1 MKAIPYGR
9 QSISQDDIQAVVEVL
24 QSDWLTTGPA
34 VESFE
39 TAVAEYCGARYAVA
53 VNSATSALHIACMAL
68 GLQKGDVLW
77 TTPNTF
83 VASANCALYC
93 GADVDFVDID
103 PETYNMS
110 ASALQKKLEM
120 AKKKGK
126 LPKVVVPVHFS
137 GQPCDMRGIAALAKE
152 YGFAVIEDASHAI
165 GATYEDSRIGD
176 CRYSDMTVFS
186 FHPVKI
192 VTTAE
197 GGMVTTQAP
206 ELAERLR
213 MYRSHGIT
221 RDSSKMTEA
230 SHGAWYYQQIDLGY
244 NYRITDLQC
253 ALGSSQMKRIDNF
266 LARRREIAAIYDRE
280 LQGLPVILPKQQENV
295 QSAWHLYVIQIDESK
310 IDKNRKEVFDFLRS
324 KGIGVN
330 VHYIPVH
337 TQPYYQQK
345 LGFQKGDFPVAEAYY
360 RQAISLP
367 MYAELSQEQQQQVIR
382 VLAEALRR

>member
-1 MKAIPYGR
+1 MKSIPYGR
-9 QSISQDDIQAVVEVL
+9 QSISPEDIQAVVEVL

-39 TAVAEYCGARYAVA
+39 TAVSSYCGVRQTVA

-103 PETYNMS
+103 PQTYNMS
-110 ASALQKKLEM
+110 ATALRQKLEA
-120 AKKKGK
+120 AKKQGR
-126 LPKVVVPVHFS
+126 LPKVLVPVHFS
-137 GQPCDMRGIAALAKE
+137 GQPCEMREIAALAKE

-165 GATYEDSRIGD
+165 GATYEASRIGD

-197 GGMVTTQAP
+197 GGMVTTQDQQ
-206 ELAERLR
+206 LAERLR
-213 MYRSHGIT
+213 LYRSHGIT

-230 SHGAWYYQQIDLGY
+230 SHGDWYYQQIDLGY

-253 ALGSSQMKRIDNF
+253 ALGTSQMKRIDSF

-280 LQGLPVILPKQQENV
+280 LQGLSLVLPKQLECV
-295 QSAWHLYVIQIDESK
+295 QSAWHLYVIQIDENK
-310 IDKNRKEVFDFLRS
+310 AGKKRKEVFDFLRS

-345 LGFQKGDFPVAEAYY
+345 FGFQTGDFPVAEEYY

-367 MYAELSQEQQQQVIR
+367 MYAELSCEQQQQVISA
-382 VLAEALRR
+382 VKEALGR

>member
-1 MKAIPYGR
+1 MKSIPYGR
-9 QSISQDDIQAVVEVL
+9 QSISQEDIAAVVEVL

-34 VESFE
+34 VDAFE
-39 TAVAEYCGARYAVA
+39 AAVSAYCGVCHAVA

-68 GLQKGDVLW
+68 GLQKGEVLW

-103 PETYNMS
+103 PQTYNMS
-110 ASALQKKLEM
+110 VTALRQKLEA
-120 AKKKGK
+120 AKKQGR
-126 LPKVVVPVHFS
+126 LPKVLVPVHFS
-137 GQPCDMRGIAALAKE
+137 GQPCEMRKIAALAKE

-165 GATYEDSRIGD
+165 GSSYEDSRIGD
-176 CRYSDMTVFS
+176 CQYSDMTVFS

-221 RDSSKMTEA
+221 RDSAKMTEA
-230 SHGAWYYQQIDLGY
+230 SHGDWYYQQIDLGY

-253 ALGSSQMKRIDNF
+253 ALGTSQMKRIDNF

-280 LQGLPVILPKQQENV
+280 LQGLPVLLPKQQENV

-310 IDKNRKEVFDFLRS
+310 ADKNRKEVFDFLRS

-337 TQPYYQQK
+337 TQPYYQQHF
-345 LGFQKGDFPVAEAYY
+345 GFKPGDFPVSEEYY
-360 RQAISLP
+360 CKAISLP
-367 MYAELSQEQQQQVIR
+367 MYAELSQEQQQQVISA
-382 VLAEALRR
+382 VKEAVAR

>member
-1 MKAIPYGR
+1 MKSIPYGR
-9 QSISQDDIQAVVEVL
+9 QSISADDIAAVLEVL
-24 QSDWLTTGPA
+24 QSDWLTTGPT
-34 VESFE
+34 VDVFE
-39 TAVAEYCGARYAVA
+39 AAVAEYCGVRHAVA

-103 PETYNMS
+103 PQTYNMS
-110 ASALQKKLEM
+110 VTALRQKLEA
-120 AKKKGK
+120 AKKQGR
-126 LPKVVVPVHFS
+126 LPKVLVPVHFS
-137 GQPCDMRGIAALAKE
+137 GQPCEMLEIAALAKE

-197 GGMVTTQAP
+197 GGMVTTQDAQ
-206 ELAERLR
+206 LAERLR
-213 MYRSHGIT
+213 MFRSHGIT

-230 SHGAWYYQQIDLGY
+230 SHGDWYYQQIDLGY

-253 ALGSSQMKRIDNF
+253 ALGTSQMKRIDSF
-266 LARRREIAAIYDRE
+266 LARRREIAATYDRK
-280 LQGLPVILPKQQENV
+280 LQGLPLILPKQLDCV
-295 QSAWHLYVIQIDESK
+295 QSAWHLYVIQIDENK
-310 IDKNRKEVFDFLRS
+310 AGKNRKEMFDFLRS

-345 LGFQKGDFPVAEAYY
+345 FGFQIGDFPVAEEYY
-360 RQAISLP
+360 SQAISLP
-367 MYAELSQEQQQQVIR
+367 MYAELSCEQQQQVISA
-382 VLAEALRR
+382 VKEALVR

>member
-1 MKAIPYGR
+1 MKSIPYGR
-9 QSISQDDIQAVVEVL
+9 QSISPEDIQAVVKVL
-24 QSDWLTTGPA
+24 QSDWLTTGPS
-34 VESFE
+34 VEAFE
-39 TAVAEYCGARYAVA
+39 TAVAEYCGACYAVA
-53 VNSATSALHIACMAL
+53 VNSATSALHSACMAL

-103 PETYNMS
+103 PQTYNMS
-110 ASALQKKLEM
+110 ITALRQKLE
-120 AKKKGK
+120 AEKENGR
-126 LPKVVVPVHFS
+126 LPKVLVPVHFS
-137 GQPCDMRGIAALAKE
+137 GQPCDMRGIAVLAKE

-165 GATYEDSRIGD
+165 GATYEASRIGN
-176 CRYSDMTVFS
+176 CQYSDMTVFS

-192 VTTAE
+192 ITTAE
-197 GGMVTTQAP
+197 GGMVTTQNQQ
-206 ELAERLR
+206 LAERLHL
-213 MYRSHGIT
+213 YRSHGIT
-221 RDSSKMTEA
+221 RDPANMQGD
-230 SHGAWYYQQIDLGY
+230 SHGDWYYQQIDLGY

-253 ALGSSQMKRIDNF
+253 ALGTSQMKRIDTF
-266 LARRREIAAIYDRE
+266 LTRRREIAAIYDRE
-280 LQGLPVILPKQQENV
+280 LQGLPVLLPKQQKNV

-310 IDKNRKEVFDFLRS
+310 AGKTRKEVFDFLRS

-345 LGFQKGDFPVAEAYY
+345 FGFQNGDFPVAEAYY

-367 MYAELSQEQQQQVIR
+367 MYAELSQEQQKQVIH
-382 VLAEALRR
+382 VLIEALTK

>member
-103 PETYNMS
+103 PYTYNMS

>member
-1 MKAIPYGR
+1 MKSIPYGR
-9 QSISQDDIQAVVEVL
+9 QSISQDDIQAVVGVL

-34 VESFE
+34 VEAFE
-39 TAVAEYCGARYAVA
+39 TAVAEYCGVRHAVA
-53 VNSATSALHIACMAL
+53 VNSATSALHIACMSL

-83 VASANCALYC
+83 VASANCGLYC
-93 GADVDFVDID
+93 GSGVDFVDID
-103 PETYNMS
+103 PQTYNMS
-110 ASALQKKLEM
+110 VTALRQKLEV
-120 AKKKGK
+120 AKKQGR
-126 LPKVVVPVHFS
+126 LPKVLVPVHFS
-137 GQPCDMRGIAALAKE
+137 GQPCEMREIAALAKE

-197 GGMVTTQAP
+197 GGMVTTQDTQ
-206 ELAERLR
+206 LAERLR
-213 MYRSHGIT
+213 IFRSHGIT
-221 RDSSKMTEA
+221 RDSSKMTEV
-230 SHGAWYYQQIDLGY
+230 SHGDWYYQQIDLGY

-266 LARRREIAAIYDRE
+266 LARRREIAATYDQE
-280 LQGLPVILPKQQENV
+280 LQGLPVVLPKQLEGV
-295 QSAWHLYVIQIDESK
+295 QSAWHLYVIQIDENK
-310 IDKNRKEVFDFLRS
+310 ACKNRKEVFDFLRS

-345 LGFQKGDFPVAEAYY
+345 FGFQKGDFPVTEAYY

-367 MYAELSQEQQQQVIR
+367 MYTELSREQQQQVISA
-382 VLAEALRR
+382 VKEALAR

>member
-1 MKAIPYGR
+1 MKSIPYGR
-9 QSISQDDIQAVVEVL
+9 QSVSPEDIAAVVEVL

-34 VESFE
+34 VEAFE
-39 TAVAEYCGARYAVA
+39 AAVTEYCGVRHAVA

-103 PETYNMS
+103 PQTYNMS
-110 ASALQKKLEM
+110 ATALRQKLEA
-120 AKKKGK
+120 AKKQGR
-126 LPKVVVPVHFS
+126 LPKVLVPVHFS
-137 GQPCDMRGIAALAKE
+137 GQPCEMREIAALAKE

-165 GATYEDSRIGD
+165 GATYEASRIGD

-197 GGMVTTQAP
+197 GGMVTTQDQQ
-206 ELAERLR
+206 LAERLR
-213 MYRSHGIT
+213 LYRSHGIT

-230 SHGAWYYQQIDLGY
+230 SHGDWYYQQIDLGY

-253 ALGSSQMKRIDNF
+253 ALGTSQMKRIDSF
-266 LARRREIAAIYDRE
+266 LARRREIAATYDRE
-280 LQGLPVILPKQQENV
+280 LRGLPLILPKQLDCV
-295 QSAWHLYVIQIDESK
+295 QSAWHLYVIQIDENK
-310 IDKNRKEVFDFLRS
+310 AGKNRKEMFDFLRS

-345 LGFQKGDFPVAEAYY
+345 FGFQTGDFPVAEEYY
-360 RQAISLP
+360 SQAISLP
-367 MYAELSQEQQQQVIR
+367 MYAELSCEQQQQVISA
-382 VLAEALRR
+382 VKEALGR